1 MGRGDG
7 KDWMS
12 RRARMMGDFL
22 AHMWWQRWGDDDVGG
37 LARVER
43 DGEEGYG
50 GVGGVFLI
58 NFVILVKLGKYVIL
72 DYMRNTPNVYNIHS

>member
-1 MGRGDG
+1 M
-7 KDWMS
+7 
-12 RRARMMGDFL
+12 
-22 AHMWWQRWGDDDVGG
+22 
-37 LARVER
+37 ER